1 MNQNQILHIQSQSD
15 SLSLNIGEKIE
26 IPQRV
31 IETRA
36 SLQALHETMEDT
48 SLVPIVL
55 TTLPFTYIIFVA
67 TINVT
72 NNKPNFQQLV
82 NMLP

>member
-15 SLSLNIGEKIE
+15 SLSLNIGENIE
-26 IPQRV
+26 ILQCV
-31 IETRA
+31 LEMRA

-48 SLVPIVL
+48 SLVPIIL
-55 TTLPFTYIIFVA
+55 RALPFTYIIFVTA
-67 TINVT
+67 IIVT
-72 NNKPNFQQLV
+72 NNNPNFQQLV